1 MAFGLTI
8 QTHNKKTAEIVC
20 SEEKSVWTLNTHST
34 VRNHNNHSQP
44 ARQTD
49 SSKTVCFYYKTNGVK
64 RVMNYMFAHSV
75 PKPNCSTVFGFSC
88 FSVSHSQLDV
98 CGISPLNTRIVGGQD
113 APPGSW
119 PWQASLQKSGR
130 HFCGGSLINKEW
142 VLTAA
147 HCFPSTSTSNLLVYL
162 GRQNQQ
168 GSNPNE
174 VSLTVT
180 QIICHPN
187 YISSTSDNDMCLL
200 KLSSSVTFTN
210 YIRPVCLAA
219 QGSSFYAG
227 TTSWVTGWGTLN
239 SGGSLPQI
247 LQEVDVPIVGN
258 RQCNCDYGVGS
269 ITDNMICAGL
279 SAGGKDSCQGDSGG
293 PLVSKQGTRWIQSGV
308 VSFGNGCAMANF
320 PGVYSRVSQYQTWI
334 NSQIT
339 SAQPGFITFSSNGT
353 DSDLSVTCT
362 ALPSVRITTIP
373 PTTTPAPVVCGSASA
388 SLNSRIGGGSSL
400 ATAGLWPWIASI
412 QKNGAHVCGGTLVA
426 VDSVMSDASCFSSQP
441 NASQWTVILGRLK
454 QNGSNPNEVTLNVI
468 NITMSNLTGNNVAIL
483 RLASQPKLSNY
494 IQPICLDQGTSN
506 FSTGTKCWVAGWGT
520 GQGGAEQ
527 VLQEFQTSVVECV
540 NVSSSDNICTGPVTL
555 LQGDVGGPL
564 MCKQGN
570 SWFQTAVLT
579 VGSSNATSG
588 NTTSTNSTSK
598 ARLSRSLRASPN
610 QVFTKTSHFKDFLT
624 STLGTLLFPATTIT
638 PTTPSAGGSNGASPA
653 HSSFSLFLVL
663 FSLSSVLLLGWD

>member
-1 MAFGLTI
+1 MEAYKALCL
-8 QTHNKKTAEIVC
+8 V
-20 SEEKSVWTLNTHST
+20 TLLVTLF
-34 VRNHNNHSQP
+34 
-44 ARQTD
+44 
-49 SSKTVCFYYKTNGVK
+49 SK
-64 RVMNYMFAHSV
+64 
-75 PKPNCSTVFGFSC
+75 
-88 FSVSHSQLDV
+88 VSHSQLDE

-119 PWQASLQKSGR
+119 PWQASLQRSGS

-147 HCFPSTSTSNLLVYL
+147 HCFTRTSITNLVVYL

-168 GSNPNE
+168 GTNPNE
-174 VSLTVT
+174 VSRTVT

-187 YISSTSDNDMCLL
+187 YSSSTSDNDMCLL

-219 QGSSFYAG
+219 PGSSFYAG
-227 TTSWVTGWGTLN
+227 TTSWVTGWGTLS
-239 SGGSLPQI
+239 SGGSLPQV
-247 LQEVDVPIVGN
+247 LQEVDVPVVGN
-258 RQCNCDYGVGS
+258 RQCNCNYGAVS

-308 VSFGNGCAMANF
+308 VSFGIGCALENF
-320 PGVYSRVSQYQTWI
+320 PGVYSRVSQYKTWI

-339 SAQPGFITFSSNGT
+339 SDQPGFITFSSSGT

-362 ALPSVRITTIP
+362 ALPSVSLTTTP
-373 PTTTPAPVVCGSASA
+373 PPTTTTPAPVVCGSASA

-400 ATAGLWPWIASI
+400 ATAGLWPWIASL

-494 IQPICLDQGTSN
+494 IQPICVDQGTST

-520 GQGGAEQ
+520 GQGGAEK
-527 VLQEFQTSVVECV
+527 VLQEFQTSVVECL

-579 VGSSNATSG
+579 VGNSGNSTSGNSTSGNSTSGNSTSGNATS
-588 NTTSTNSTSK
+588 TNGTSK
-598 ARLSRSLRASPN
+598 AQLSRSLRASPN

-624 STLGTLLFPATTIT
+624 STLGNLLSPTTT
-638 PTTPSAGGSNGASPA
+638 TASTTPSAVGSSGASPA